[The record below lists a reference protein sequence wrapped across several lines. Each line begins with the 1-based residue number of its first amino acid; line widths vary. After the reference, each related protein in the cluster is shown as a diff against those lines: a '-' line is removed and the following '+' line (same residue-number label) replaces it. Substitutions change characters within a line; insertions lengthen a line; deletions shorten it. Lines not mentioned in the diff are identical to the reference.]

1 MRSVLPCISL
11 ALLTAVACKGGQADA
26 ASRSSVRDSAG
37 IEIVENTQPG
47 WTEAAAWRLS
57 DAPTLDMGG
66 TEGDSAHEF
75 FRVAGVVRLS
85 DGTIVVADNGTHEL
99 RFFGSDGT
107 PGKRVGGK
115 GAGPGEFQTL
125 MSLDKLA
132 GDSLLAYDPM
142 NRRLTVFD
150 AVGRHVR
157 DMASSSPAA
166 FVLFQIVGR
175 LSDGKYLASTP
186 NTRMGPEMLSR
197 PPGPARDSVL
207 VLRLDTAGMPADTLG
222 TFPAGRVEVR
232 QVEMLGRSFPMPVP
246 VPFSPTTVVAAG
258 PDAVYVGTT
267 DTYEIRALSPAG
279 ELRRLIRRDVPSRP
293 VTKTDQEEFTAR
305 LRDLPGGNA
314 MMNPV
319 MEQFRKAMSEIEYPE
334 TMPAY
339 ANLLVDTE
347 GNLWVA
353 DHPGAKTIPT
363 RWAVFTPEGRL
374 LGMVTTPEGLQVREI
389 GSDHVLGQKADDSE
403 IEHVVLY
410 QLIKP
415 S

>member
-1 MRSVLPCISL
+1 MRFALPCIPL
-11 ALLTAVACKGGQADA
+11 ALLTAVACGGGADA
-26 ASRSSVRDSAG
+26 SGRGAVRDSAG
-37 IEIVENTQPG
+37 IEIVENTQPT

-75 FRVAGVVRLS
+75 FQVAGAVRLS
-85 DGTIVVADNGTHEL
+85 DGTIVVANNGTHEL
-99 RFFGSDGT
+99 RYFGSDGT
-107 PGKRVGGK
+107 PGERVGGK
-115 GAGPGEFQTL
+115 GAGPGEFQML
-125 MSLDKLA
+125 MSLDKLP

-150 AVGRHVR
+150 AAGRHVR
-157 DMASSSPAA
+157 DVATSSPAA
-166 FVLFQIVGR
+166 LVMFGIVGR
-175 LSDGKYLASTP
+175 LADGTYLASTP

-197 PPGPARDSVL
+197 SPGPARDSTL
-207 VLRLDTAGMPADTLG
+207 VLRLDSAGRAIDTLG
-222 TFPAGRVEVR
+222 LFPAGRVVVT
-232 QVEMLGRSFPMPVP
+232 QVEMLGRSFPMPLP

-267 DTYEIRALSPAG
+267 DTYEIRAFSPAG
-279 ELRRLIRRDVPSRP
+279 ELQRLIRRDVPGRP
-293 VTKTDQEEFTAR
+293 VTKADQEEFTAR

-319 MEQFRKAMSEIEYPE
+319 MEQFRKAMSEAEYPE

-339 ANLLVDTE
+339 SNLLVDAD

-353 DHPGAKTIPT
+353 DHPGAKTMPT
-363 RWAVFTPEGRL
+363 PWAVFTPEGRL
-374 LGMVTTPEGLQVREI
+374 LGTVTMPEGFQVREI
-389 GSDHVLGQKADDSE
+389 GSDYVLGQKADDTE
-403 IEHVVLY
+403 IEHIVLY

>member
-1 MRSVLPCISL
+1 MRYVQPAVPF
-11 ALLTAVACKGGQADA
+11 ALLAAVACGGRDSA
-26 ASRSSVRDSAG
+26 AAGRGAARDSAG
-37 IEIVENTQPG
+37 IEIIENTHPT

-57 DAPTLDMGG
+57 DTPTLDMGG

-75 FRVAGVVRLS
+75 FQVAGAVRLS
-85 DGTIVVADNGTHEL
+85 DGTIVVANNGTHEL
-99 RFFGSDGT
+99 RYFGPDGT
-107 PGKRVGGK
+107 PGRRVGGK
-115 GAGPGEFQTL
+115 GGGPGEFQTV
-125 MSLDKLA
+125 MSLDKLP
-132 GDSLLAYDPM
+132 GDSLLAYDPT

-150 AVGRHVR
+150 AAGRHAR
-157 DMASSSPAA
+157 DVATSSPAA
-166 FVLFQIVGR
+166 LILFRIVGR
-175 LSDGKYLASTP
+175 LADGTYLASTP

-197 PPGPARDSVL
+197 PPGPARDSIL
-207 VLRLDTAGMPADTLG
+207 VLRLDSAGRAIDTLG
-222 TFPAGRVEVR
+222 LFPAGRVVVT
-232 QVEMLGRSFPMPVP
+232 QLEMLGRSFPMPVP
-246 VPFSPTTVVAAG
+246 VPFSPSTIVAAG

-267 DTYEIRALSPAG
+267 DTYEIRAFSPAG

-293 VTKTDQEEFTAR
+293 VRKTDQEEFTAR

-319 MEQFRKAMSEIEYPE
+319 MEQFRKAMSDVEYPE

-339 ANLLVDTE
+339 SNLLVDAG

-353 DHPGAKTIPT
+353 DHPGAKTMPT

-374 LGMVTTPEGLQVREI
+374 LGTVTTPDGFRVREI
-389 GSDHVLGQKADDSE
+389 GSDYVLGQRADDTE

-410 QLIKP
+410 RLIKP